1 MITFLFR
8 RLLQSIL
15 VIVGL
20 VAVVFFVTNLLGDP
34 ARLMLRP
41 EATEEDV
48 QALRERLG
56 LNEPL
61 GERFVDYMANALQ
74 GDFGE
79 SLWQRVPA
87 MDVALDRLP
96 NTLYL
101 MGVTLL
107 IAVPLAFVLGVV
119 SALRPGTLAD
129 RFATIIG
136 LGGVSTADFWLGLM
150 LVFVFAVE
158 LGWLPTS
165 GFGGPEYVILPSIA
179 LAARPMGRL
188 SQMIRD
194 SLSGQLRQVY
204 VTTARAKGLRERTV
218 IYGHALRNAA
228 IPVITVA
235 GDETAAL
242 LTGAVVIETVFGW
255 PGLGFLLIQAIE
267 RRDLPLIVSCVVLIA
282 TAVVIIN
289 FIVDLFYTV
298 IDPRVRLK

>member
-1 MITFLFR
+1 
-8 RLLQSIL
+8 
-15 VIVGL
+15 
-20 VAVVFFVTNLLGDP
+20 
-34 ARLMLRP
+34 MLRP

-48 QALRERLG
+48 EALRERLG

-61 GERFVDYMANALQ
+61 GERFVDYMTNAVQ

-165 GFGGPEYVILPSIA
+165 GFGGPEYVILPAIA

-242 LTGAVVIETVFGW
+242 LTGAVVIETIFGW

-282 TAVVIIN
+282 TAIVLIN
-289 FIVDLFYTV
+289 FVIDVLYTV

>member
-1 MITFLFR
+1 MIAFLFR
-8 RLLQSIL
+8 RLLHSIL

-48 QALRERLG
+48 EALRERLG

-61 GERFVDYMANALQ
+61 GERFVDYMTNAVQ

-119 SALRPGTLAD
+119 SALRPGTPAD

-158 LGWLPTS
+158 LDWLPTS
-165 GFGGPEYVILPSIA
+165 GFGGPEYVILPAIA

-218 IYGHALRNAA
+218 IYGHAMRNAA
-228 IPVITVA
+228 IPVITVV

-298 IDPRVRLK
+298 IDPRVRLR